1 MPLPQHVLDAMEAAR
16 LRAAAAAD
24 RDRRRAF
31 YRTALE
37 CLGWCALGLGGIA
50 WGMTVTD
57 DLLGR
62 GLFYAG
68 VGAGNAGVIFS
79 ILGWYRR
86 GERRGDF

>member
-1 MPLPQHVLDAMEAAR
+1 MM
-16 LRAAAAAD
+16 
-24 RDRRRAF
+24 
-31 YRTALE
+31 
-37 CLGWCALGLGGIA
+37 